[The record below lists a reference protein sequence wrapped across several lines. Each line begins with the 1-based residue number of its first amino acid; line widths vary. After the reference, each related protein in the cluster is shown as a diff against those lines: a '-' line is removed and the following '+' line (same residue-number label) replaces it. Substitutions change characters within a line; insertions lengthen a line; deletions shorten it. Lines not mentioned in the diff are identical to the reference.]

1 MTTNPGNRRTIRR
14 LLRLA
19 LPFWRGML
27 FSVLLGAATIAS
39 SIGLMMTSAWLI
51 SKAGFQPSIADLGVA
66 PVMVRFFGIARG
78 IFRYVER
85 LVSHQVTFRLLAQIR
100 VHFYAA
106 IEPLAPARLAKY
118 RSGDLL
124 GRVVADVASLENLYI
139 RVLSPPLVALL
150 IGAAVTLVM
159 LGFDALVALVLLASL
174 VTAGTGLP
182 LLAWSLSRGPGRDVV
197 RTRAELNAVLVDGIQ
212 GLADTVAYGRQ
223 AAQLATLDAINDR
236 LDAQERRLGQLDGLQ
251 TGLMTLAM
259 HLAALAVLIV
269 AIPRVEPIYL
279 ATLALGTLAAFEA
292 IVPLA
297 PAAHHLGLTLRA
309 GERLLEVVDAAP
321 AVQDPAE
328 PAPPPTQ
335 AALRVQNLTFRYHP
349 LDPPALDGVSFDLS
363 PGKVVAVV
371 GPSGAGK
378 STLANL
384 LLRFWDYDTG
394 SVQLDG
400 HELRDY
406 TQEDVR
412 TAISVMTQRTH
423 LFNTTIRENIAIA
436 RDGAEQAAVI
446 EAARRARIHNF
457 IAGLPQGYATF
468 AGEGGLNL
476 SGGERQRIALAR
488 VLLRDA
494 PLTILDEA
502 TANLDTVTERAV
514 LESIYEMLGDRSL
527 LLITHRLTM
536 LDRAHEI
543 IVLDR
548 GRVVE
553 RGTHSQLLD
562 AGGLYT
568 RLWSAQ
574 RRVLKSNVHED

>member
-1 MTTNPGNRRTIRR
+1 MTTKPTSRRTFRR

-51 SKAGFQPSIADLGVA
+51 SKAGLQPSIADLGVA
-66 PVMVRFFGIARG
+66 PVMVRFFGISRG

-85 LVSHQVTFRLLAQIR
+85 LVSHQVTFRLLARVR
-100 VHFYAA
+100 VHFYTA

-124 GRVVADVASLENLYI
+124 GRVVADVESLENLYI
-139 RVLSPPLVALL
+139 RVLAPPLVALL
-150 IGAAVTLVM
+150 IGGLVTLIA
-159 LGFDALVALVLLASL
+159 LGFDEVVALVLLASL
-174 VTAGTGLP
+174 VMSGTGLP

-212 GLADTVAYGRQ
+212 GLADTVAYGRE
-223 AAQLATLDAINDR
+223 AAQLDALDAINER
-236 LDAQERRLGQLDGLQ
+236 LDARERSLGQLDGLQ
-251 TGLMTLAM
+251 AGLMALAM
-259 HLAALAVLIV
+259 HLAALAVLIA

-292 IVPLA
+292 IIPLA
-297 PAAHHLGLTLRA
+297 PAAHHLGLTLQA
-309 GERLLEVVDAAP
+309 GERLLEITDAAP
-321 AVQDPAE
+321 AVHDPPT
-328 PAPPPTQ
+328 PAPPPTR
-335 AALRVQNLTFRYHP
+335 AALRVENLTFRYHP
-349 LDPPALDGVSFDLS
+349 LDPPALDGVSFDLP
-363 PGKVVAVV
+363 PGKIVAVV

-384 LLRFWDYDTG
+384 LLRFWDYDGG

-406 TQEDVR
+406 AQADVR
-412 TAISVMTQRTH
+412 AAIGVMTQRTH

-436 RDGAEQAAVI
+436 RDGADETAVI
-446 EAARRARIHNF
+446 EAAQRARVHDF
-457 IAGLPQGYATF
+457 IARLPQGYATF
-468 AGEGGLNL
+468 AGEGGLSL

-488 VLLRDA
+488 ILLKDA
-494 PLTILDEA
+494 PLTVLDEA
-502 TANLDTVTERAV
+502 TANLDAVTERAV
-514 LESIYEMLGDRSL
+514 LESIYETLGDRSL
-527 LLITHRLTM
+527 LLITHRLTL

-543 IVLDR
+543 IVLQQ
-548 GRVVE
+548 GRIVE
-553 RGTHSQLLD
+553 RGTHQQLVE
-562 AGGLYT
+562 ANGLYT
-568 RLWSAQ
+568 RLWDAQ
-574 RRVLKSNVHED
+574 RRLLHSDIQVP